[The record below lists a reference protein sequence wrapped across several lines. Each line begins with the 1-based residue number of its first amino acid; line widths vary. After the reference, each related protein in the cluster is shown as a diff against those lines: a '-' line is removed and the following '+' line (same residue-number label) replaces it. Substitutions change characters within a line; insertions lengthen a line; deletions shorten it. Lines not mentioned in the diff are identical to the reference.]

1 MLPVFPMLVMHQLAN
16 KVRRIVGGVIVC
28 SFDCVTLFC
37 VVAMFCT
44 VAMFSSSI
52 VDFLY
57 PNCECSCLGCVMSY
71 PKAQFASLNHHAS
84 QALDELSKATEPMQH
99 VGAASTDQQQ

>member
-1 MLPVFPMLVMHQLAN
+1 
-16 KVRRIVGGVIVC
+16 
-28 SFDCVTLFC
+28 
-37 VVAMFCT
+37 
-44 VAMFSSSI
+44 MFSSSI

-84 QALDELSKATEPMQH
+84 QALDELNKAAKSMQH
-99 VGAASTDQQQ
+99 AGAALASSASPHQPTNSNRQPSQLVIYGK